1 MLHSI
6 QGPQML
12 FDLKRISSISS
23 CAGQEQSHE
32 NLRLGD
38 SAYSIPREILQILYL
53 GRSKTLF
60 GNKPILHVKNNP
72 MLLNLV
78 ISFLLN

>member
-1 MLHSI
+1 MLQSI
-6 QGPQML
+6 QGAL
-12 FDLKRISSISS
+12 FDLKRMSSISS
-23 CAGQEQSHE
+23 CTGQEQSHE
-32 NLRLGD
+32 NLLLGD

-78 ISFLLN
+78 ISSLLN